1 MMANQLFDFDSPDDW
16 FQSLHTILSD
26 LVPTAAFEALSQLQ
40 DDETRT
46 ALDILIDHCDRHAI
60 VARVENWLTA
70 HTVVGAHGSR
80 MTEDEVASVLS
91 IGLLALRNDRR
102 ESLRARL
109 AHHPYWPSRAQAF
122 DQVYDRI
129 ANGGAGNRMGQV
141 HLTISAAGMMANF
154 NHYLVEG
161 SEFDSHVAQLLL
173 NGRAKQWLKSDRNP
187 VLFKIG
193 VPGRQALNAANPWT
207 VGEIPNLIREI
218 LDFYA
223 EKFASLNNIP
233 VRSFVDCGMIFRD
246 DLPPEWV
253 ISHEI
258 LDEKELMGRYR
269 P

>member
-1 MMANQLFDFDSPDDW
+1 
-16 FQSLHTILSD
+16 
-26 LVPTAAFEALSQLQ
+26 
-40 DDETRT
+40 
-46 ALDILIDHCDRHAI
+46 
-60 VARVENWLTA
+60 
-70 HTVVGAHGSR
+70 
-80 MTEDEVASVLS
+80 
-91 IGLLALRNDRR
+91 
-102 ESLRARL
+102 
-109 AHHPYWPSRAQAF
+109 
-122 DQVYDRI
+122 
-129 ANGGAGNRMGQV
+129 MGQV